1 MDGMTLIMLAMIGVL
16 IIFMVRNGKKRRE
29 QMAQMQSGIQPG
41 AEVMTQSG
49 IFGTVESIDDEDENK
64 VTLLSGTTLLVVHR
78 NAIGNILTRVETE
91 DTTTELAPDDDPAFG
106 EQLAD
111 SDGVETF
118 GEETDNTDSET
129 GEQK

>member
-1 MDGMTLIMLAMIGVL
+1 MIGVL